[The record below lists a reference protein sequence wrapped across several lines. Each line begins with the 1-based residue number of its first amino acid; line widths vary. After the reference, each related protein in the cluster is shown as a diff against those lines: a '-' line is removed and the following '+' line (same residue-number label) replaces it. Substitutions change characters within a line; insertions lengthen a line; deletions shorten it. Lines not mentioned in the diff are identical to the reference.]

1 MKNFCIFLL
10 LLVPLCQLSAQNLGC
25 PVGQKRVKVQITADN
40 NPAEV
45 SWDVVSVSGDTLL
58 SGLSSGDSLCVDAD
72 TCIRFTIHD
81 AAGNGLCCAE
91 GIGRY
96 KLWYDGFLVRS
107 NYKFGS
113 EESMWMGCESCEP
126 QPGQRQIRI
135 YINPDRYPSEMSWN
149 LMNGNGDT
157 LSKGKTFGDTLCV
170 PSAGCLRFKMLDS
183 YGDGI
188 CCNQGQG
195 DYRVF
200 SGDSLLFTGGAFTY
214 VDNRIE
220 NCPPGFDCSSAIEA
234 STDTFTTY
242 YDDTWYR
249 FKPDTTGRYL
259 ISTCDLGNNC
269 NTKIWVY
276 EYCNNL
282 QPSEGNAGTLAYSFS
297 GCGAQALLGVVL
309 EKNLTYYIRIG
320 DDFNTCNPDAVKWAL
335 SFSGPIVGCMD
346 PASCSYNPLATVQD
360 TSLCLYNPDPD
371 CPEQPDLVVQSDLLR
386 TSFKFDSLDNN
397 DPCYIQEGCL
407 KGMGKR
413 YIIRF
418 STRIEN
424 IGDADYY
431 IGKPPATPTTPSTQ
445 WIWDPCHGHWHY
457 KGYAEYLL
465 FDQNSNPIP
474 AGFKAGFCVM
484 DLNCSIGGGVPKYN
498 CGNQGVTAGCGDIYD
513 RALKCQWVDV
523 TDVDTGSYTL
533 VARVNWDNSPDKL
546 GRIESN
552 LNNNWGQFC
561 LKLSENSSGRRF
573 ASIIQE
579 CNPYVDCQGQV
590 FGAARRDCNGI
601 CQGTAVHGDVNN
613 DGVRNQA
620 DLQTYLQGI
629 QAGGMSTSP
638 CRDLNG
644 DGLLNA
650 ADIAMMLHCLS
661 ESDSASQAENCAFG
675 PLFNNTESIAKIG
688 IDTVNPAGG
697 YADLSI
703 QNVQDEIS
711 AFQFRLTGIVPDSVR
726 FLNLSD
732 SGTVY
737 LASGSDGNI
746 FSAMQGNRLHRHNQ
760 PTKFLRVYFDSV
772 TAQQLCVASIQVA
785 MSPARHL
792 LAHLSGPCK
801 NIPQITTVK
810 SKPGKES
817 CRIIPNPFA
826 GQTTLYFHN
835 PEKKEFELILLDAQG
850 KMVRNEKGIRQNSY
864 QLQSGNLNPGLYR
877 FLLQGPASYSG
888 TLLLEK

>member
-1 MKNFCIFLL
+1 MRFTFPLFLFFL
-10 LLVPLCQLSAQNLGC
+10 IIDPVLGQDGPC
-25 PVGQKRVKVQITADN
+25 GNGLKRFKVTILADN
-40 NPAEV
+40 NPSQT
-45 SWDVVSVSGDTLL
+45 SWALISKGGDTLR
-58 SGLSSGDSLCVDAD
+58 SGTTGSDSLCVPAD
-72 TCIRFTIHD
+72 SCIRFTIRD

-91 GIGRY
+91 GVGRY
-96 KLWYDGFLVRS
+96 RIWYDGLLVRS
-107 NYKFGS
+107 NYRFES
-113 EESMWMGCESCEP
+113 EETMWMGCPSCEP
-126 QPGQRQIRI
+126 SPGQRKIRV
-135 YINPDRYPSEMSWN
+135 YINPDRYPSEMAWN

-157 LSKGKTFGDTLCV
+157 LAKGRTFGDTLCV

-183 YGDGI
+183 FGDGI
-188 CCNQGQG
+188 CCNQGLG
-195 DYRVF
+195 GYRVF
-200 SGDSLLFTGGAFTY
+200 SNDSLLFSGGAFTFSDSK
-214 VDNRIE
+214 VE
-220 NCPPGFDCSSAIEA
+220 NCPPGFDCSSAITA
-234 STDTFTTY
+234 TTDTFTTY

-249 FKPDTTGRYL
+249 FTPDSTGRYL
-259 ISTCDLGNNC
+259 ISTCNLGNNC

-297 GCGAQALLGVVL
+297 GCGSQALLSVIL
-309 EKNLTYYIRIG
+309 EKAFTYFIRIG
-320 DDFNTCNPDAVKWAL
+320 DDFNTCNPDPVKWAL
-335 SFSGPIVGCMD
+335 SFSGPIVGCTD
-346 PASCSYNPLATVQD
+346 PASCSYNPLATVSD
-360 TSLCLYNPDPD
+360 TSQCLYNPDPD

-386 TSFKFDSLDNN
+386 TSFLFDSLQNT

-484 DLNCSIGGGVPKYN
+484 DLNCSIGGGIPKYN

-513 RALKCQWVDV
+513 RNLKCQWIDV

-561 LKLSENSSGRRF
+561 LKLSKNSSGRRF
-573 ASIIQE
+573 AKVLTD
-579 CNPYVDCQGQV
+579 CNPYVDCLGEV
-590 FGAARRDCNGI
+590 FGSAKRDCNGV
-601 CQGTAVHGDVNN
+601 CQGTAVHGDVNG
-613 DGVRNQA
+613 DGVRNEA
-620 DLQTYLQGI
+620 DLENYLQGI
-629 QAGGMSTSP
+629 SQGSLSSSP

-644 DGLLNA
+644 DGLLNV
-650 ADIAMMLHCLS
+650 ADLAMMMHCLS
-661 ESDSASQAENCAFG
+661 DADSAAQAANCTFG
-675 PLFNNTESIAKIG
+675 PLFNNTESTVKIG
-688 IDTVNPAGG
+688 VDSVNLPEGF
-697 YADLSI
+697 ADLNI
-703 QNVQDEIS
+703 QNLQDEVS
-711 AFQFRLTGIVPDSVR
+711 AFQFRISGVIPDSVR
-726 FLNLSD
+726 FLNLAD
-732 SGTVY
+732 SGTVH
-737 LASGSDGNI
+737 LFSRPDGSI
-746 FSAMQGNRLHRHNQ
+746 LSVMKGNRLPRHNQ
-760 PTKFLRVYFDSV
+760 PTRFLRVYFDSI
-772 TAQQLCVASIQVA
+772 TAAQLCVNSIQAA

-792 LAHLSGPCK
+792 LAYLSGPCK
-801 NIPQITTVK
+801 NLPQISRIK
-810 SKPGKES
+810 SRAGKGS

-826 GQTTLYFHN
+826 GETSLYFPN
-835 PEKKEFELILLDAQG
+835 PESREFQLTLFDAQG
-850 KMVRNEKGIRQNSY
+850 KAVLTRSGIRTEQFR
-864 QLQSGNLNPGLYR
+864 LQTENLSGGIYR
-877 FLLQGPASYSG
+877 FLLQGPESYSG